1 MKPGLHVALV
11 LATSLALVAPVAAQ
25 KKKAS
30 APTPTATPAAA
41 PADAAPATTAPA
53 PASAGAPGTA
63 GLVTDAQ
70 SMSDE
75 QARSHFK
82 VGQSMYQAGRFAEAG
97 AEWDKAYELSGRTA
111 LLYNIYIAYRDAGD
125 WNNAARALEEFL
137 AKGEVSVEDRP
148 TLQARLDVM
157 KREIAEKEAAAA
169 AAAAA
174 PAAAPAEP
182 AAPAEEPEHKAPIM
196 PWIVGGVGGAMV
208 VAGIVTGVVTLTK
221 KNEIDD
227 ACGADNICPSDF
239 DLEEK
244 RSKTKTLGLVT
255 DVLLIGGGVAVAT
268 GVLLG
273 LLLEGKPESNIE
285 SGNLSCNGG
294 GCTATL
300 FGHF

>member
-1 MKPGLHVALV
+1 MKPGLHTVVV
-11 LATSLALVAPVAAQ
+11 LATCFALVAPVAAQ
-25 KKKAS
+25 KKKKAS
-30 APTPTATPAAA
+30 EPAPEATPAAA
-41 PADAAPATTAPA
+41 PVEAAPA
-53 PASAGAPGTA
+53 PAAPASA

-70 SMSDE
+70 SMSDD
-75 QARSHFK
+75 QARQHFK

-125 WNNAARALEEFL
+125 WKNAARALEEFL
-137 AKGEVSVEDRP
+137 AKGEVSVEERP

-157 KREIAEKEAAAA
+157 KREIAEQEAAAA
-169 AAAAA
+169 AAAQTPA
-174 PAAAPAEP
+174 PAPAEP
-182 AAPAEEPEHKAPIM
+182 AAPAEEPEQKASIA
-196 PWIVGGVGGAMV
+196 PWIVGGIGGAMV
-208 VAGIVTGVVTLTK
+208 VAGIVTGVLTLTK

-227 ACGADNICPSDF
+227 ACGANNVCPSDF

-244 RSKTKTLGLVT
+244 RSSTKKMALVT

-268 GVLLG
+268 GVVLG
-273 LLLEGKPESNIE
+273 LLLEGKPENSIE

>member
-1 MKPGLHVALV
+1 
-11 LATSLALVAPVAAQ
+11 
-25 KKKAS
+25 
-30 APTPTATPAAA
+30 
-41 PADAAPATTAPA
+41 
-53 PASAGAPGTA
+53 
-63 GLVTDAQ
+63 
-70 SMSDE
+70 MSDE
-75 QARSHFK
+75 QARQHFK

-97 AEWDKAYELSGRTA
+97 AEWDKAYELSGRPA

-137 AKGEVSVEDRP
+137 AKGEVSVEERP

-157 KREIAEKEAAAA
+157 KREIAEREAAAA
-169 AAAAA
+169 AAAEA
-174 PAAAPAEP
+174 PAAEPAEP
-182 AAPAEEPEHKAPIM
+182 AAPAEEPEQQASIV
-196 PWIVGGVGGAMV
+196 PWIVGGIGGAMV
-208 VAGIVTGVVTLTK
+208 IAGIATGVVTLSK
-221 KNEIDD
+221 KGEIDD
-227 ACGADNICPSDF
+227 ACEDTGVCPPDF

-244 RSKTKTLGLVT
+244 RSSTKTMALVT

-273 LLLEGKPESNIE
+273 LLLEGKPESKIE